1 MAEGIGSKKIL
12 RLSPDKIVADVEYN
26 GRRYHDSEIEDL
38 TMQILEA
45 GKLLQAVGVAG
56 PYKNGENKGK

>member
-26 GRRYHDSEIEDL
+26 GRRYRSEEH
-38 TMQILEA
+38 TSE
-45 GKLLQAVGVAG
+45 LQSL
-56 PYKNGENKGK
+56 